1 MRAVAVMSASNR
13 HFTHLENKHSIAIA
27 TLRLTSAGLATVVNK
42 HATVEALAG
51 GNSLHSIECRS
62 SGGSRDAAARRS
74 TRSQSGRSSG
84 RRNSAGASAVAETA
98 GDGDDAADGARALAV
113 VVGGGNLVLSVAG
126 GVSGSDQ
133 VSTVAAGVGA
143 EGQGQKGELS
153 VLHDCCRSELEGFF
167 G

>member
-1 MRAVAVMSASNR
+1 MSASNR

-27 TLRLTSAGLATVVNK
+27 TFRLSSAGLATVVNK

-51 GNSLHSIECRS
+51 GNSLHSVECRS

-98 GDGDDAADGARALAV
+98 GDGDDAADGARGALAV
-113 VVGGGNLVLSVAG
+113 VVGGGNLVLSVAR
-126 GVSGSDQ
+126 GVSRSDQ

-153 VLHDCCRSELEGFF
+153 VLHDCCRSELERFF